1 MLSAF
6 SRRAIKPSCVHR
18 LLSTTSGS
26 SDSDRPAESTTNS
39 SKLLVEPAE
48 AREANFPQQLQSAQ
62 LFAPNTDNKGQI
74 QAGAGGLLLAA
85 GVGLLGYNHCDV
97 WLNLDFA
104 AAVLL
109 LTGAGVA
116 GTSSLARELTQA
128 PPTEGKKRFKFTLLN
143 DNSRLES
150 DIRSLDK
157 FAAHDLTARLPPQGI
172 ILWCFCL
179 SFYSLSNHKSYD
191 SEVPNHKSGK
201 NRAQTATG
209 GRTGAARQCSCG
221 HRS

>member
-1 MLSAF
+1 
-6 SRRAIKPSCVHR
+6 VHR

-26 SDSDRPAESTTNS
+26 SHSDRPAETTADS

-85 GVGLLGYNHCDV
+85 GVGLLGYNHYDV

-128 PPTEGKKRFKFTLLN
+128 APTERKKRFKFTLLN
-143 DNSRLES
+143 DNFRLES

-179 SFYSLSNHKSYD
+179 SFY
-191 SEVPNHKSGK
+191 
-201 NRAQTATG
+201 
-209 GRTGAARQCSCG
+209 
-221 HRS
+221 